1 MSCPIRRRPFEQ
13 KLAAQRCIDNIPG
26 AQPLYCAG
34 QLSDVPVARID
45 YKVAMIWHQDIR
57 DQLERRGLFEF
68 LDRLE
73 EQPAIGLITEDID
86 PIQAV
91 SSKEMQRPG

>member
-1 MSCPIRRRPFEQ
+1 MNCPIRRRPFEP
-13 KLAAQRCIDNIPG
+13 KLTVRRRIDNIPG

-34 QLSDVPVARID
+34 QLSDAAIPRIYD
-45 YKVAMIWHQDIR
+45 QVAMIWHQDIR

-73 EQPAIGLITEDID
+73 EQPAIGLVAKDID
-86 PIQAV
+86 PIQAI
-91 SSKEMQRPG
+91 SSQEMQCPG

>member
-1 MSCPIRRRPFEQ
+1 MSYPIRRRHLEQ
-13 KLAAQRCIDNIPG
+13 KLTGRRCIDNIPG

-45 YKVAMIWHQDIR
+45 HQVAMVWHQDIR

-73 EQPAIGLITEDID
+73 EQPAIGLIAKDID